1 MDVKNDL
8 KFESDYWGDC
18 TNTFD
23 EDQKHYVYAQYMGLQ
38 QEHYSF
44 NVFGK
49 SILDIGGGPTSLL
62 LKAKNLKKGLVCDPL
77 HYPHWTTLRY
87 LEKNI
92 NVKTIRGEDISEEG
106 WDEVW
111 IYNCLQHTDDP
122 AKIISNAFKA
132 AKVLRIFEWVDIP
145 PHEGHPQ
152 MITKEFLDKCIGI
165 EGRTTELAEKG
176 CYGKAYYNIVN
187 I

>member
-1 MDVKNDL
+1 MNDL
-8 KFESDYWGDC
+8 KFESEYWGDC

-23 EDQKHYVYAQYMGLQ
+23 EDQKHYIYAKYMGLQ
-38 QEHYSF
+38 KEHYSF
-44 NVFGK
+44 NVFGQR
-49 SILDIGGGPTSLL
+49 ILDIGGGPTSIL
-62 LKAKNLKKGLVCDPL
+62 LKAKNLKEGLVCDPL
-77 HYPHWTTLRY
+77 HYPHWTILRY

-92 NVKTIRGEDISEEG
+92 NVKTIRGEDVDEDG

-122 AKIISNAFKA
+122 AKIISNALKA

-152 MITKEFLDKCIGI
+152 MITKEFLDECLKIQGN
-165 EGRTTELAEKG
+165 TVQLAENG
-176 CYGKAYYNIVN
+176 CFGKAYYNIVT
-187 I
+187 

>member
-1 MDVKNDL
+1 MQINDL
-8 KFESDYWGDC
+8 KFESEYWGDC

-23 EDQKHYVYAQYMGLQ
+23 EDQKHYVYAKYMGLQ
-38 QEHYSF
+38 REHFSF

-49 SILDIGGGPTSLL
+49 TILDIGGGPTSML
-62 LKAKNLKKGLVCDPL
+62 LKAKNLKEGLVCDPL
-77 HYPHWTTLRY
+77 KYPEWTKLRY

-92 NVKTIRGEDISEEG
+92 NVKAIRGEDIIEEG

-122 AKIISNAFKA
+122 EKIIHNALKA
-132 AKVLRIFEWVDIP
+132 AKILRIFEWVDIP

-152 MITKEFLDKCIGI
+152 MITKEFLDKCLSKNGN
-165 EGRTTELAEKG
+165 TVELAENG
-176 CYGKAYYNIVN
+176 CFGKAYYNTIA
-187 I
+187 